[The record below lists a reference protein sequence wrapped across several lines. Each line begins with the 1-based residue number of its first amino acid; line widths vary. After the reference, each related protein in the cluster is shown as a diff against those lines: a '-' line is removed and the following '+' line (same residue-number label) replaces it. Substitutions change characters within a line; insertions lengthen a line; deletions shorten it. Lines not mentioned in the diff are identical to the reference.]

1 MCLICIDF
9 DKGKLTTRE
18 ARRAIGEMRAKL
30 DTKHLAEVEA
40 KVAEAEAEAQEKKA
54 P

>member
-9 DKGKLTTRE
+9 DRGKLTTQE
-18 ARRAIGEMRAKL
+18 ARRAMGEMVVKL
-30 DTKHLAEVEA
+30 DKSHLAEVERKIA
-40 KVAEAEAEAQEKKA
+40 SAEAKQNQ

>member
-9 DKGKLTTRE
+9 DKGKLTTQE
-18 ARRAIGEMRAKL
+18 ARRAMGEMIVKL
-30 DTKHLAEVEA
+30 DKSHLAEVETKIA
-40 KVAEAEAEAQEKKA
+40 KAEAEAKRTR